1 VTTQVSTS
9 FSLINKQ
16 QFYTFGVTKHK
27 VKVTV
32 THSLGNAGSY
42 LG

>member
-1 VTTQVSTS
+1 VATQVSTS

-16 QFYTFGVTKHK
+16 QFYTIGCTKHK
-27 VKVTV
+27 IKVTV
-32 THSLGNAGSY
+32 THSQGNAGSY